1 MKKIILLGYMG
12 CGKSTIAKALSK
24 TIKVP
29 FVDLDTY
36 IEKKGL
42 SISAIFEMK
51 GEIKFR
57 KMEHEAFVEL
67 LNAPGMQ
74 LLVLGRNSLLCQ

>member
-1 MKKIILLGYMG
+1 
-12 CGKSTIAKALSK
+12 
-24 TIKVP
+24 
-29 FVDLDTY
+29 
-36 IEKKGL
+36 
-42 SISAIFEMK
+42 MK

-74 LLVLGRNSLLCQ
+74 YGLGEELLVMPITTNC

>member
-1 MKKIILLGYMG
+1 MKKIILGYIWAAE
-12 CGKSTIAKALSK
+12 KSTIAKELSK

-57 KMEHEAFVEL
+57 KMEHEAL
-67 LNAPGMQ
+67 WNY
-74 LLVLGRNSLLCQ
+74 

>member
-29 FVDLDTY
+29 FVDLD
-36 IEKKGL
+36 ISKKKR
-42 SISAIFEMK
+42 IIRAIFEMK

-57 KMEHEAFVEL
+57 KMEHEAL
-67 LNAPGMQ
+67 WNYAPWDAIM
-74 LLVLGRNSLLCQ
+74 VLGRNSLLCQ

>member
-29 FVDLDTY
+29 FVDLD
-36 IEKKGL
+36 ISKKKR
-42 SISAIFEMK
+42 IIRAIFKMK

-57 KMEHEAFVEL
+57 KMEHEAL
-67 LNAPGMQ
+67 WNYAPWDAIM
-74 LLVLGRNSLLCQ
+74 VLGRNSLLCQ